1 MGKNYEPPISNVAE
15 RLKEAMDLRSVT
27 AADLS
32 RTTGITTASL
42 SHYLNGRYVPKQD
55 KLYLLSK
62 QLRVSPVWLMGFD
75 APMEMSVFDRLKQ
88 RKMYETD
95 GTPLNK
101 LVSSDKELTRAE
113 WFNVL
118 HKQAEKIR
126 DLADQLEETEE
137 LCKNILH
144 ESSVDSV
151 EDRKLIDSFHKLSPD
166 RQATVLSNIEFL
178 LSQQEE
184 QRAQQLAPNTPEQ
197 EEEVTP

>member
-1 MGKNYEPPISNVAE
+1 MGKSYEPPISNVAE
-15 RLKEAMDLRSVT
+15 RLKEAMGLRNVT

-32 RTTGITTASL
+32 RTTNITTASL

-62 QLRVSPVWLMGFD
+62 QLRVSPAWLMGFD
-75 APMEMSVFDRLKQ
+75 VPKEMSIFDRLKQ
-88 RKMYETD
+88 KKMYETD

-144 ESSVDSV
+144 DSSVDSV

-197 EEEVTP
+197 EEEVTQ